1 MFPEF
6 PRACVPWKSNCQ
18 SACLTSYLIG
28 AYLNSSIGVS
38 NISFIVFKT
47 KKSSNGASINIAFS
61 AIETNASIINAISL
75 TIRVLPSRINIL
87 TMSSIL
93 TTQQNAFN
101 TAVMNTRQYV
111 YEVVIGPNTQDDSV
125 SPLEKF

>member
-1 MFPEF
+1 
-6 PRACVPWKSNCQ
+6 
-18 SACLTSYLIG
+18 
-28 AYLNSSIGVS
+28 VS
-38 NISFIVFKT
+38 DISFIVFKT

-61 AIETNASIINAISL
+61 AIETNASIINALSL

-87 TMSSIL
+87 TMSSTL

-111 YEVVIGPNTQDDSV
+111 YEVIIGPNTQDDSI
-125 SPLEKF
+125 SPLEKL

>member
-1 MFPEF
+1 
-6 PRACVPWKSNCQ
+6 
-18 SACLTSYLIG
+18 
-28 AYLNSSIGVS
+28 
-38 NISFIVFKT
+38 
-47 KKSSNGASINIAFS
+47 
-61 AIETNASIINAISL
+61 
-75 TIRVLPSRINIL
+75 
-87 TMSSIL
+87 MSSIL